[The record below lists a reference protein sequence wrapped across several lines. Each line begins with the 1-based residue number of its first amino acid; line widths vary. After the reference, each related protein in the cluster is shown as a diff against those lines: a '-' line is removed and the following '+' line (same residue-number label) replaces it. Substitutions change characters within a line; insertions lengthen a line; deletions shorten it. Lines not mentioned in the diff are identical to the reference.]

1 MTKKYPQS
9 LSNDKK
15 PKNSKMITVGVQ
27 QLVVLFIFY
36 FFGWTNNKERGK
48 LANLDPE
55 RSIAVTWDRKD

>member
-27 QLVVLFIFY
+27 QLVVLF
-36 FFGWTNNKERGK
+36 FFWWTNNKERGK